1 MNRYKEKSK
10 GVSLKDDLTIDAD
23 EFEYDL
29 KLNYISASNKVH
41 LKDNNRNYYGCEIEK
56 KYLNKALIK

>member
-1 MNRYKEKSK
+1 MIILYIQKIIYDKEKEIILTKEKSK

-29 KLNYISASNKVH
+29 KASS
-41 LKDNNRNYYGCEIEK
+41 
-56 KYLNKALIK
+56 YLHRIWCATR